1 MFAVGL
7 YPQIILGHLNS
18 TVIQIVQSLQP

>member
-7 YPQIILGHLNS
+7 SPQFLFKILNS
-18 TVIQIVQSLQP
+18 TVIQMTRFFA